1 MTMSISKDTKS
12 VLAAAGALV
21 MSLFVMFKGVLNNT
35 PPGTEQWNVPE
46 LLMLT
51 CVVIFLLLMIFY
63 RGRLT
68 RNFVKRAT
76 WTTIAALLLGLLCY
90 SGLIWQSSVN
100 VFEYRGSRYIR
111 GGLSEQGEANV
122 QRHSGSL
129 EKAINSL
136 GGLGTAKPFL
146 WTDESERRAK
156 YYLLGW
162 YFSSSLFLAAAVL
175 SAALLATILWRE
187 RGRQE

>member
-1 MTMSISKDTKS
+1 MTMSISNDTKS

-21 MSLFVMFKGVLNNT
+21 TSLFVMFKGVLNNA

-100 VFEYRGSRYIR
+100 VFEYGGSRHIR
-111 GGLSEQGEANV
+111 GGFSEQGEARV
-122 QRHSGSL
+122 QRYGSL
-129 EKAINSL
+129 ETAINSF
-136 GGLGTAKPFL
+136 GGLAVARPLL
-146 WTDESERRAK
+146 WTAESERRAK

-187 RGRQE
+187 RSRQK

>member
-1 MTMSISKDTKS
+1 MSIFKDAKS
-12 VLAAAGALV
+12 VLAAAGV
-21 MSLFVMFKGVLNNT
+21 FVTSLFVMFKGILNNA

-46 LLMLT
+46 LLMLM
-51 CVVIFLLLMIFY
+51 CVVIFLLLVVFY

-68 RNFVKRAT
+68 RSFVKRAT
-76 WTTIAALLLGLLCY
+76 WTTIAALMLGVLCY
-90 SGLIWQSSVN
+90 AGLIWQSSVN
-100 VFEYRGSRYIR
+100 VFDYRGSRYIR

-122 QRHSGSL
+122 RRHSGSL
-129 EKAINSL
+129 ESAINSL
-136 GGLGTAKPFL
+136 GGLPDAKSYL
-146 WTDESERRAK
+146 WTTESERRAK